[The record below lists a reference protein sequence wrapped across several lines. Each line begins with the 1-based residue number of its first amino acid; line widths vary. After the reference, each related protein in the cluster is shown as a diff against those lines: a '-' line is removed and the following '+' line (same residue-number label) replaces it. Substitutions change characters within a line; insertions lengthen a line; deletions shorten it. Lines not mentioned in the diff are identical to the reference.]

1 MAEWVSQPTLFFIC
15 FSNYYYNLDVKEKNM
30 GKFDRTCVVCGKHYE
45 YCTNC
50 DRFLNYPTFMTMY
63 CSKECV
69 DLFDVLSSFEAGQT
83 SKEDA
88 QKVLQGMDQNKMK
101 MLKNSMANSYK
112 KIMAEEAKPVKAE
125 EKKSEPV
132 KPEIEKQIAGETVK
146 KAVYNATRESGKN
159 VPRSIVSRKH

>member
-1 MAEWVSQPTLFFIC
+1 
-15 FSNYYYNLDVKEKNM
+15 M

-69 DLFDVLSSFEAGQT
+69 DLFDVLSRFEAGQT

-101 MLKNSMANSYK
+101 MLRNSMANTYK
-112 KIMAEEAKPVKAE
+112 KIIAEDKPAE
-125 EKKSEPV
+125 IKEEVEPI
-132 KPEIEKQIAGETVK
+132 KPEVDKQIAGETVK

-159 VPRSIVSRKH
+159 VPRSIASRKH

>member
-1 MAEWVSQPTLFFIC
+1 
-15 FSNYYYNLDVKEKNM
+15 M

-50 DRFLNYPTFMTMY
+50 DRFLNYPTYMTMY

-69 DLFDVLSSFEAGQT
+69 DLFDILSSFEAGQT

-101 MLKNSMANSYK
+101 MLKNSMANTYK
-112 KIMAEEAKPVKAE
+112 KIMAED
-125 EKKSEPV
+125 EPV
-132 KPEIEKQIAGETVK
+132 KIEEEAESIKSEVDKQIAGETVK

-159 VPRSIVSRKH
+159 VPRSIASRKR

>member
-1 MAEWVSQPTLFFIC
+1 
-15 FSNYYYNLDVKEKNM
+15 M
-30 GKFDRTCVVCGKHYE
+30 GKYDRTCVVCGKHYE

-50 DRFLNYPTFMTMY
+50 DRFLNYPSYMTMY

-88 QKVLQGMDQNKMK
+88 RKVLQGMDQGKMK

-112 KIMAEEAKPVKAE
+112 KIMAEEPKAEETKAE
-125 EKKSEPV
+125 EKV
-132 KPEIEKQIAGETVK
+132 KPEVEKQIAGETVK

-159 VPRSIVSRKH
+159 VPRSIAYKKH

>member
-1 MAEWVSQPTLFFIC
+1 
-15 FSNYYYNLDVKEKNM
+15 M

-69 DLFDVLSSFEAGQT
+69 DLFDVLSRFEAGQT

-101 MLKNSMANSYK
+101 MLKNSMANTYK
-112 KIMAEEAKPVKAE
+112 KIMAEDESVEMEEEAEPI
-125 EKKSEPV
+125 KSEV
-132 KPEIEKQIAGETVK
+132 DKQIAGETVK

-159 VPRSIVSRKH
+159 IPRSIASRKH

>member
-1 MAEWVSQPTLFFIC
+1 
-15 FSNYYYNLDVKEKNM
+15 M

-69 DLFDVLSSFEAGQT
+69 DLFDVLSRFEAGQT

-101 MLKNSMANSYK
+101 MLKNSMANTYK
-112 KIMAEEAKPVKAE
+112 KIIAEDKPAKIE
-125 EKKSEPV
+125 EEVEPI
-132 KPEIEKQIAGETVK
+132 KPEVDKQIAGETVK
-146 KAVYNATRESGKN
+146 KAVYNAIRESGKN

>member
-1 MAEWVSQPTLFFIC
+1 
-15 FSNYYYNLDVKEKNM
+15 M

-69 DLFDVLSSFEAGQT
+69 DLFDVLSRFEAGQT

-101 MLKNSMANSYK
+101 MLKNSMANTYK
-112 KIMAEEAKPVKAE
+112 KIIAEDKPVETKE
-125 EKKSEPV
+125 EVEPI
-132 KPEIEKQIAGETVK
+132 KPEVDKQIAEETVK

-159 VPRSIVSRKH
+159 VPRSIASRKH

>member
-1 MAEWVSQPTLFFIC
+1 
-15 FSNYYYNLDVKEKNM
+15 M
-30 GKFDRTCVVCGKHYE
+30 GKYDRTCVVCGKHYE

-50 DRFLNYPTFMTMY
+50 DQFISYPTYMAMY

-88 QKVLQGMDQNKMK
+88 QKVLQTMDQSKMK

-112 KIMAEEAKPVKAE
+112 KIMAED
-125 EKKSEPV
+125 EPV
-132 KPEIEKQIAGETVK
+132 VIEEEIEPIKPEIEKQIAGETVK

-159 VPRSIVSRKH
+159 IPRSIASRKH

>member
-1 MAEWVSQPTLFFIC
+1 
-15 FSNYYYNLDVKEKNM
+15 M

-69 DLFDVLSSFEAGQT
+69 DLFDVLSRFEAGQT

-101 MLKNSMANSYK
+101 MLKNSMANTYK
-112 KIMAEEAKPVKAE
+112 KIMAEDKTAEIE
-125 EKKSEPV
+125 EKSESI
-132 KPEIEKQIAGETVK
+132 KPKVDKQIAGETVK
-146 KAVYNATRESGKN
+146 KAVYNATRESSKN
-159 VPRSIVSRKH
+159 VPRSIASRKH

>member
-1 MAEWVSQPTLFFIC
+1 
-15 FSNYYYNLDVKEKNM
+15 M

-50 DRFLNYPTFMTMY
+50 DRFLNYPTYMTMY

-69 DLFDVLSSFEAGQT
+69 DLFDVLSRFEAGQT

-88 QKVLQGMDQNKMK
+88 QKVLQGMNQNKMK
-101 MLKNSMANSYK
+101 MLKNSMANTYK
-112 KIMAEEAKPVKAE
+112 KIMAEDKPVNVE
-125 EKKSEPV
+125 EGDKPI
-132 KPEIEKQIAGETVK
+132 KPEVDKQIAGETVK

>member
-1 MAEWVSQPTLFFIC
+1 
-15 FSNYYYNLDVKEKNM
+15 M
-30 GKFDRTCVVCGKHYE
+30 GKFDRTCVICGKHYE

-50 DRFLNYPTFMTMY
+50 DRFLNYPAYMAMY

-88 QKVLQGMDQNKMK
+88 QKVLQGMDQGKMK
-101 MLKNSMANSYK
+101 MLKNSLANSYK
-112 KIMAEEAKPVKAE
+112 KIMAEESKSEETEVE
-125 EKKSEPV
+125 EKDSEPI
-132 KPEIEKQIAGETVK
+132 KPEVEKQMAGETVK

-159 VPRSIVSRKH
+159 VPRSIAYKKH

>member
-1 MAEWVSQPTLFFIC
+1 
-15 FSNYYYNLDVKEKNM
+15 M

-69 DLFDVLSSFEAGQT
+69 DLFDVLSRFEAGQT

-101 MLKNSMANSYK
+101 MLKNSMANTYK
-112 KIMAEEAKPVKAE
+112 KIIAEDEPVEIE
-125 EKKSEPV
+125 EKVEPIKSEV
-132 KPEIEKQIAGETVK
+132 DKQIAGETVK

-159 VPRSIVSRKH
+159 VSRSIASRKH

>member
-1 MAEWVSQPTLFFIC
+1 
-15 FSNYYYNLDVKEKNM
+15 M

-69 DLFDVLSSFEAGQT
+69 DLFDVLSRFEAGQT

-101 MLKNSMANSYK
+101 MLKNSMANTYK
-112 KIMAEEAKPVKAE
+112 KIIAEDKPAE
-125 EKKSEPV
+125 IEEEVEPIKSEV
-132 KPEIEKQIAGETVK
+132 DKQIAGETVK
-146 KAVYNATRESGKN
+146 KAVYNTTRESGKN
-159 VPRSIVSRKH
+159 VPRSIASRKH

>member
-1 MAEWVSQPTLFFIC
+1 
-15 FSNYYYNLDVKEKNM
+15 M

-69 DLFDVLSSFEAGQT
+69 DLFDILSRFEAGQT

-101 MLKNSMANSYK
+101 MLKNSMANTYK
-112 KIMAEEAKPVKAE
+112 KIIAEDKPVEIE
-125 EKKSEPV
+125 EEVEPIKSEV
-132 KPEIEKQIAGETVK
+132 DKQIAGETVK

-159 VPRSIVSRKH
+159 VPRSIASRKH

>member
-1 MAEWVSQPTLFFIC
+1 
-15 FSNYYYNLDVKEKNM
+15 M

-50 DRFLNYPTFMTMY
+50 DRFLNYPTFMAMY

-69 DLFDVLSSFEAGQT
+69 DLFDILSSFEAGQT

-88 QKVLQGMDQNKMK
+88 QKALQGMDQNKLK

-112 KIMAEEAKPVKAE
+112 KIMAEDKSAE
-125 EKKSEPV
+125 IEEKSEPI
-132 KPEIEKQIAGETVK
+132 KPEVDKQIAGETVK
-146 KAVYNATRESGKN
+146 KAVYTATRESGKN
-159 VPRSIVSRKH
+159 IPRSIVSRKH

>member
-1 MAEWVSQPTLFFIC
+1 
-15 FSNYYYNLDVKEKNM
+15 M

-69 DLFDVLSSFEAGQT
+69 DLFDILSRFEAGQT

-112 KIMAEEAKPVKAE
+112 KIMAEDNPVEVKDE
-125 EKKSEPV
+125 IESVKSEV
-132 KPEIEKQIAGETVK
+132 DKQIAGETVK
-146 KAVYNATRESGKN
+146 KAVYTATRESGKN
-159 VPRSIVSRKH
+159 IPRSIVSRKH

>member
-1 MAEWVSQPTLFFIC
+1 
-15 FSNYYYNLDVKEKNM
+15 M
-30 GKFDRTCVVCGKHYE
+30 GKYDRTCVVCGKHYE

-50 DRFLNYPTFMTMY
+50 DQFINYPSYMAMY

-112 KIMAEEAKPVKAE
+112 KIMAEEAKPVEAE
-125 EKKSEPV
+125 EKESEPV
-132 KPEIEKQIAGETVK
+132 KPEVDKQIAGETVK
-146 KAVYNATRESGKN
+146 KAVYTATRESGKN
-159 VPRSIVSRKH
+159 IPRSIVSRKH

>member
-1 MAEWVSQPTLFFIC
+1 
-15 FSNYYYNLDVKEKNM
+15 M

-50 DRFLNYPTFMTMY
+50 DRFLNYPTFMAMY

-69 DLFDVLSSFEAGQT
+69 DLFDILSRFEAGQT

-88 QKVLQGMDQNKMK
+88 QTVLRGMDQNKIK

-112 KIMAEEAKPVKAE
+112 KIMTEDESVEVKEEAE
-125 EKKSEPV
+125 SI
-132 KPEIEKQIAGETVK
+132 KPEIEKQIAGDTVK

-159 VPRSIVSRKH
+159 VPRSIAYKKH

>member
-1 MAEWVSQPTLFFIC
+1 
-15 FSNYYYNLDVKEKNM
+15 M

-50 DRFLNYPTFMTMY
+50 DRFLNYPAFMTMY

-69 DLFDVLSSFEAGQT
+69 DLFDTLSRFEAGQT

-88 QKVLQGMDQNKMK
+88 QKVLQGMDQGKMK
-101 MLKNSMANSYK
+101 MLKNSMAISYK
-112 KIMAEEAKPVKAE
+112 KIMAEEPKE
-125 EKKSEPV
+125 EKEQEPI
-132 KPEIEKQIAGETVK
+132 KPEIDKQIAGETVK

>member
-1 MAEWVSQPTLFFIC
+1 
-15 FSNYYYNLDVKEKNM
+15 M

-69 DLFDVLSSFEAGQT
+69 DLFDVLSRFEAGQT

-101 MLKNSMANSYK
+101 MLKNSMANTYK
-112 KIMAEEAKPVKAE
+112 KIITEDKPVEIE
-125 EKKSEPV
+125 EEVEPIKSEV
-132 KPEIEKQIAGETVK
+132 DKQIAGETVK
-146 KAVYNATRESGKN
+146 KAVYNVTRESGKN
-159 VPRSIVSRKH
+159 VPRSIASRKH

>member
-1 MAEWVSQPTLFFIC
+1 MNAKAIT
-15 FSNYYYNLDVKEKNM
+15 NNVKEKNM

-69 DLFDVLSSFEAGQT
+69 DLFDVLSRFEAGQT

-101 MLKNSMANSYK
+101 MLKNSMANTYK
-112 KIMAEEAKPVKAE
+112 KIIAEDEPVEIE
-125 EKKSEPV
+125 EEVEPIKSEV
-132 KPEIEKQIAGETVK
+132 DKQIAGETVK

-159 VPRSIVSRKH
+159 VPRSIASRKH

>member
-1 MAEWVSQPTLFFIC
+1 
-15 FSNYYYNLDVKEKNM
+15 M

-69 DLFDVLSSFEAGQT
+69 DLFDVLSRFEAGQT

-101 MLKNSMANSYK
+101 MLKNSMANTYR
-112 KIMAEEAKPVKAE
+112 KIIAED
-125 EKKSEPV
+125 EPV
-132 KPEIEKQIAGETVK
+132 KIEEKAELIKPEVDKQIAGETVK

-159 VPRSIVSRKH
+159 VPRSIASRKH

>member
-1 MAEWVSQPTLFFIC
+1 
-15 FSNYYYNLDVKEKNM
+15 M

-69 DLFDVLSSFEAGQT
+69 DLFDVLSRFEAGQT

-101 MLKNSMANSYK
+101 MLKNSMANTYK
-112 KIMAEEAKPVKAE
+112 KIMAEDEPTEIE
-125 EKKSEPV
+125 EEVEPI
-132 KPEIEKQIAGETVK
+132 KPEVDKQIAGETVK

>member
-1 MAEWVSQPTLFFIC
+1 
-15 FSNYYYNLDVKEKNM
+15 M

-69 DLFDVLSSFEAGQT
+69 DLFDVLSRFEAGQT

-101 MLKNSMANSYK
+101 MLKNSMANTYK
-112 KIMAEEAKPVKAE
+112 KIIAEDKPAE
-125 EKKSEPV
+125 IEEEVEPV
-132 KPEIEKQIAGETVK
+132 KPEVDKQIAGETVK

-159 VPRSIVSRKH
+159 VPRSIASRKH

>member
-1 MAEWVSQPTLFFIC
+1 
-15 FSNYYYNLDVKEKNM
+15 M

-101 MLKNSMANSYK
+101 MLKNSMANTYK
-112 KIMAEEAKPVKAE
+112 KIIAEDEPVEIE
-125 EKKSEPV
+125 EEVEPIKSEV
-132 KPEIEKQIAGETVK
+132 DKQIAGETVK

-159 VPRSIVSRKH
+159 VPRSIASRKH

>member
-1 MAEWVSQPTLFFIC
+1 
-15 FSNYYYNLDVKEKNM
+15 M

-69 DLFDVLSSFEAGQT
+69 DLFDVLSRFEAGQT

-101 MLKNSMANSYK
+101 MLKNSMANTYK
-112 KIMAEEAKPVKAE
+112 KIIAEDKPVEIE
-125 EKKSEPV
+125 EEVEPIKSEV
-132 KPEIEKQIAGETVK
+132 DKQIAGETVK

>member
-1 MAEWVSQPTLFFIC
+1 
-15 FSNYYYNLDVKEKNM
+15 M

-69 DLFDVLSSFEAGQT
+69 NLFDILSRFEAGQT

-101 MLKNSMANSYK
+101 MLKNSMANTYK
-112 KIMAEEAKPVKAE
+112 KIIAED
-125 EKKSEPV
+125 EPV
-132 KPEIEKQIAGETVK
+132 KIEEEAEPIKPELDKQIAGETVK

-159 VPRSIVSRKH
+159 VPRSIASRKH

>member
-1 MAEWVSQPTLFFIC
+1 
-15 FSNYYYNLDVKEKNM
+15 M

-69 DLFDVLSSFEAGQT
+69 DLFDVLSRFEAGQT

-101 MLKNSMANSYK
+101 MLKNSMANTYK
-112 KIMAEEAKPVKAE
+112 KIIAEDEPVEIEEEVKPI
-125 EKKSEPV
+125 KSEV
-132 KPEIEKQIAGETVK
+132 DKQIAGETVK
-146 KAVYNATRESGKN
+146 KAVYNVTRESGKN
-159 VPRSIVSRKH
+159 VPRSIASRKH

>member
-1 MAEWVSQPTLFFIC
+1 
-15 FSNYYYNLDVKEKNM
+15 M

-50 DRFLNYPTFMTMY
+50 DRFLNYPTFMAMY

-69 DLFDVLSSFEAGQT
+69 DLFDILSRFEAGQT

-88 QKVLQGMDQNKMK
+88 QTVLRGMDQNKIK

-112 KIMAEEAKPVKAE
+112 KIMTEDDSVEVKEEVE
-125 EKKSEPV
+125 SI
-132 KPEIEKQIAGETVK
+132 KPEIEKQIVGETVK
-146 KAVYNATRESGKN
+146 KAAYKATRESGKN
-159 VPRSIVSRKH
+159 IPRSIAYKKH

>member
-1 MAEWVSQPTLFFIC
+1 
-15 FSNYYYNLDVKEKNM
+15 M

-69 DLFDVLSSFEAGQT
+69 DLFDILSRFEAGQT

-101 MLKNSMANSYK
+101 MLKNSMANTYK
-112 KIMAEEAKPVKAE
+112 KIIAED
-125 EKKSEPV
+125 EPV
-132 KPEIEKQIAGETVK
+132 KIEEEAEPIKSEVDKQIAGETVK

-159 VPRSIVSRKH
+159 VPRSIASRKH